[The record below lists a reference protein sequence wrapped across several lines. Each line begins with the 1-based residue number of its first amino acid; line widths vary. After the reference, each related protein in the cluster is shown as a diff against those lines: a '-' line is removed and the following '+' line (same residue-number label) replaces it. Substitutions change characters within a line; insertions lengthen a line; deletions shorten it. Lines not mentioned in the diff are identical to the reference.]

1 MGIIDQKIYSIRNIS
16 ENNRGSVS
24 LNNYLDDDID
34 EHKGSKDQKFPKVII
49 KLPSS
54 DAQMI
59 MSVFKWGFRYPIVAM
74 NFDLAVN
81 RAHKEFTQ

>member
-1 MGIIDQKIYSIRNIS
+1 MFQ
-16 ENNRGSVS
+16 ENNSVSVS
-24 LNNYLDDDID
+24 LNNHFDDDID
-34 EHKGSKDQKFPKVII
+34 EHKVSKDRKFAKVII

-74 NFDLAVN
+74 NFDLAVS
-81 RAHKEFTQ
+81 RAHKELAQ